1 MSVNKQNIERIIQSF
16 RDMERD
22 KLVPFADLLGLRL
35 ESLDENSIS
44 VKFEIKEDLI
54 GNSAAKMLHGGVI
67 SSALDTVGGYIAGI
81 GHMKKT
87 DGFQDGNLIKSLM
100 RTGTIDLRVDYL
112 RPGQGRYFLATGSII
127 RMGTK
132 IAIARMKL
140 HNDKGLLIA
149 VGTGT
154 YTVR

>member
-1 MSVNKQNIERIIQSF
+1 MSENKQNMERIAQCF
-16 RDMERD
+16 RDLERD
-22 KLVPFADLLGLRL
+22 KLVPFAHLLGLQF
-35 ESLDENSIS
+35 ESVDENSICA
-44 VKFEIKEDLI
+44 KFEIKEDLI

-67 SSALDTVGGYIAGI
+67 SAALDTVGGYIAGI
-81 GHMKKT
+81 ENLKKT

-100 RTGTIDLRVDYL
+100 KTGTIDLRVDYL

-127 RMGTK
+127 RMGNK

-140 HNDKGLLIA
+140 HNEKGLLIA